1 MDTANSSDLMKSQRT
16 ALLRL
21 AWPAVLEML
30 LHTSVWTL
38 DTVMVGRLGA
48 VALSAVALG
57 GQFCWTILFIV
68 ASLGT
73 GTMILVARRVG
84 AGDQEEALKT
94 GGMAL
99 VLMVILSLAVSI
111 GIYFFAPSFFALAGT
126 EPDVTSQGIGYLRIV
141 ALSAVFILP
150 AMAGTAILR
159 GWGNTRTPLY
169 IIGTSNAVNLVLDYI
184 LIFGRLGL
192 PAMGVKGAAIASFLA
207 HVVGFLL
214 VAWYLFI
221 RWKTPGLSLRHLG
234 RLQRATARALI
245 GLSIPTGLEWFV
257 IDGSRAAQ
265 SLIVASMGTSV
276 LAAHQVTIV
285 AESLSFMPGWGF
297 AVATTILVGQNL
309 GRGQREAA
317 AEGARQGT
325 ILSLLAM
332 GAFAILFLAIPRAL
346 ASLFTTEIAVI
357 SLSAKCLMVT
367 ALSQPFIAIAENLAG
382 ALRGAGDTR
391 SPFYVSAL
399 TSWGIRLPLT
409 IVFIKVLN
417 LPLPYVWATM
427 VLDWV
432 IRAAIMGLLF
442 RRGRWKEIT
451 I

>member
-1 MDTANSSDLMKSQRT
+1 MDTTNSKDFMKSQRT

-57 GQFCWTILFIV
+57 GQFCWTILFII

-84 AGDQEEALKT
+84 AGDEEEALRI

-99 VLMVILSLAVSI
+99 VLMVILSLVISI
-111 GIYFFAPSFFALAGT
+111 GMYFFAPSLFNLAGT
-126 EPDVTSQGIGYLRIV
+126 EPDVTSQGIEYLRIV

-184 LIFGRLGL
+184 LIFGHMGF
-192 PAMGVKGAAIASFLA
+192 PAMGVRGAAIASFLA
-207 HVVGFLL
+207 HVVGFIL

-221 RWKTPGLSLRHLG
+221 RWKAPGLSLRHLG
-234 RLQRATARALI
+234 KLQYTAARTLI
-245 GLSIPTGLEWFV
+245 RLSIPTGLEWFV

-297 AVATTILVGQNL
+297 AVATTILVGQSL

-325 ILSLLAM
+325 ILSLFAM
-332 GAFAILFLAIPRAL
+332 GAFTILFLTVPRML
-346 ASLFTTEIAVI
+346 ASLFTTDTAVI
-357 SLSAKCLMVT
+357 SLSARCLMVT

-391 SPFYVSAL
+391 SPFFVSSI

-409 IVFIKVLN
+409 IVLVKILN

-427 VLDWV
+427 VLDWL
-432 IRAAIMGLLF
+432 IRAGITGYLF
-442 RRGRWKEIT
+442 KRGRWKEIS